1 MSNDVSIVAVADE
14 REALRGSARDE
25 EILANE
31 PRNLLVLAFLNVF
44 QRAAWIFKTE
54 SVIIPRFLDV
64 IAGSGAMRGWLPIL
78 NRVGQSFPPLLM
90 ADRLRQAPLKR
101 KPLLITAT
109 AMGLCMLSL
118 AGLWLALGETTRPW
132 LPFVFL
138 GIYVAFFVTNGFNQ
152 IIQGTLSG
160 KLIRADRR
168 GKLLATAGLIG
179 SVLSV
184 SLAWYLLQQWMQA
197 GRMFPH
203 GGYVMIFGFAGCGFV
218 IAGLLSFALRE
229 PVDDPSSAPARG
241 SKHALRDAW
250 QVFRT
255 DRTFRRAATVAML
268 FISVQFLFPH
278 FQAFSR
284 HRWGSQNEGYHLMI
298 WVVAQNAAVGVL
310 SFLSG
315 TVADRFGNR
324 LAIRIQVFLCS
335 LTPVLTLVL
344 THGGFV
350 EDGRRWFWIAFV
362 FLGLVPVTMKTFINY
377 TLELTTP
384 ENHPRYV
391 STMSVCFAVPFVLSP
406 GVGWLVDR
414 IGFEPIFASIAG
426 SIFIGFLLTFRMAE
440 PRESTTSNVAEGE
453 NLKDFP

>member
-1 MSNDVSIVAVADE
+1 MSDGPEELNS
-14 REALRGSARDE
+14 EAQTAARGSREE
-25 EILANE
+25 EILSSE

-54 SVIIPRFLDV
+54 SVIIPRFVDV

-78 NRVGQSFPPLLM
+78 NRAGQSLPPLFL
-90 ADRLRQAPLKR
+90 ADRLRRTPVKCRA
-101 KPLLITAT
+101 LLITAT

-118 AGLWLALGETTRPW
+118 AGLWLALGETTRSW

-138 GIYVAFFVTNGFNQ
+138 GIYVSFFVTNGFNQ

-160 KLIRADRR
+160 KLIRPDRR

-179 SVLSV
+179 SVVSI
-184 SLAWYLLQQWMQA
+184 SLAWFLLQRWLGA
-197 GRMFPH
+197 GLTFPN
-203 GGYVMIFGFAGCGFV
+203 GGYVMIFGFAGCGFMV
-218 IAGLLSFALRE
+218 AGLLSFALHE
-229 PVDDPSSAPARG
+229 PPDEPTDQPAR
-241 SKHALRDAW
+241 SPRRALQEAW
-250 QVFRT
+250 QVFRS
-255 DRTFRRAATVAML
+255 DRAFRRAALVAML

-284 HRWGSQNEGYHLMI
+284 HRWGSRDEGFHLMI
-298 WVVAQNAAVGVL
+298 WVIAQNASVGGL

-315 TVADRFGNR
+315 TIADRFGNR
-324 LAIRIQVFLCS
+324 LAIRIQILLCS
-335 LTPVLTLVL
+335 LTPLLTLAL
-344 THGGFV
+344 THETLIV
-350 EDGRRWFWIAFV
+350 DGQRWFWIAFV

-406 GVGWLVDR
+406 AVGWLIDR
-414 IGFEPIFASIAG
+414 IGFEPIFASIFG

-440 PRESTTSNVAEGE
+440 PRGPRAHIAAPDEEI
-453 NLKDFP
+453 